1 MVVQGSVAERAY
13 WVAWAQVPGI
23 GPILLM
29 RLYHYFGSLERA
41 WQASPTEWMEVEGIG
56 EQSMAI
62 AHQAI
67 RTMDPAALLQEHEQ
81 ANPHFWTP
89 GEPDYPRLLLEI
101 PDPPPVLYYRGVV
114 DEAENQGIRPMIGIV
129 GTRSPSEYGNRWARR
144 LAQVLVNA
152 GFTIVSGMAEGVDAI
167 AHQACLD
174 AGGRTIGVMGTGVN
188 KIYPRKNLHL
198 AKRTVENGL
207 VMSEYPMN
215 TPPDRVNFPRRNRII
230 AGLSRAT
237 IVIEAGSQSG
247 ALITARVANEYGRD
261 VYALPGSLDNPNSRG
276 CLELIEK
283 GAQLILDEAHLLDSL
298 GHLPNLDVPADS
310 DNQLSLLPA
319 ELPTLP
325 PALSQVFQAVP
336 FEAIALDLLV
346 QETGMATHEV
356 LSALVQLE
364 LMGLVLQVPGMRY
377 QRS

>member
-13 WVAWAQVPGI
+13 WVAWSQVPGM
-23 GPILLM
+23 GPTLLM
-29 RLYHYFGSLERA
+29 RLYHHFGSLEQA
-41 WQASPTEWMEVEGIG
+41 WQASLADWLAVEGIG
-56 EQSMAI
+56 EQTGAI
-62 AHQAI
+62 AHKAI
-67 RTMDPAALLQEHEQ
+67 MTLDPAALLHEHEQ
-81 ANPHFWTP
+81 ANPLFWTP
-89 GEPDYPRLLLEI
+89 AEPDYPRLLLEI
-101 PDPPPVLYYRGVV
+101 PDPPPLLYYRGVI
-114 DEAENQGIRPMIGIV
+114 DASENQGVRPMIGIV
-129 GTRSPSEYGNRWARR
+129 GTRSPTDYGNRWTRR
-144 LAQVLVNA
+144 LAQALVNA

-198 AKRTVENGL
+198 AKRTIEHGL
-207 VMSEYPMN
+207 VLSEYPIN

-230 AGLSRAT
+230 AGLCRAT

-247 ALITARVANEYGRD
+247 ALITARVANDYGRE
-261 VYALPGSLDNPNSRG
+261 VYALPGSIDNPTSRG

-283 GAQLILDEAHLLDSL
+283 GAQLILDEVNLLESL
-298 GHLPNLDVPADS
+298 GHLPNLDLPTS
-310 DNQLSLLPA
+310 PESQLALLPP
-319 ELPTLP
+319 EP
-325 PALSQVFQAVP
+325 PSLSPELSQVFRAVP
-336 FEAIALDLLV
+336 LEATSLDLLV
-346 QETGMATHEV
+346 QETGMATNAV